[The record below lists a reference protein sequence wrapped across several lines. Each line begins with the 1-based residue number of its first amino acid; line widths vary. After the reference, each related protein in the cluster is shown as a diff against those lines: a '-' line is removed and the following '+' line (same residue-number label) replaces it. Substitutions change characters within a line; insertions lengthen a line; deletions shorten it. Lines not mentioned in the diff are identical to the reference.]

1 MSGLLTVSIVLMEAG
16 IVGIPYI
23 GKTTLFNALTALG
36 VKSEG
41 GAGRP
46 NVGVAQVPDLRLET
60 ISQYIDTK
68 KLVPATIHLVDVAGL
83 VAGAS
88 KGEGV
93 GNKFLSHVRNV
104 DALIYVVRCFDDLGI
119 PHVAG
124 DVNPVRDI
132 DQVDT
137 ELMLA
142 DLEQVEAMLDK
153 AQRNART
160 GDREAKLRL
169 QVIEACIAA
178 LGEGRPVSSLMGS
191 GGMLDSAEGRD
202 VIKSTALL
210 TAKAVLYVANVGED
224 DLDGQSDYVKQ
235 MADYAAERDAA
246 VVPVCAKL
254 EAELTELDKSERAEM
269 LEGLGLSE
277 PALNVLARTIYQAL
291 GQQSFFTAGPKEIRA
306 WAVPTGARAPVA
318 AGVIHSDMQRGF
330 IRVEV
335 HTVGDLEEHK
345 SEVAIRSAGKLRTEG
360 KNYVMQEGDV
370 CHFLFNV

>member
-1 MSGLLTVSIVLMEAG
+1 MEAG

-36 VKSEG
+36 VNSEG

-46 NVGVAQVPDLRLET
+46 NVGVAQVPDPRLGT
-60 ISQYIDTK
+60 ISQYIDTQK
-68 KLVPATIHLVDVAGL
+68 IIPETIHLVDVAGL

-88 KGEGV
+88 TGEGV

-104 DALIYVVRCFDDLGI
+104 DALIHVVRCFDDMGV

-124 DVNPVRDI
+124 GVDPVRDI

-142 DLEQVEAMLDK
+142 DLEQVESMLDK

-160 GDREAKLRL
+160 GNREAKLRL
-169 QVIEACIAA
+169 QAIEACIAV
-178 LGEGRPVSSLMGS
+178 LDEGRPVSSLMGY
-191 GGMLDSAEGRD
+191 GGILNSVEGRD
-202 VIKSTALL
+202 VIKSSALL

-224 DLDGQSDYVKQ
+224 DLDGQSEYVKQ
-235 MADYAAERDAA
+235 MVDYAAQRDAA

-254 EAELTELDKSERAEM
+254 EAELTELDKSERVEM

-277 PALNVLARTIYQAL
+277 PALNVLARTIYQTL

-306 WAVPTGARAPVA
+306 WAVPAGVLAPVA
-318 AGVIHSDMQRGF
+318 AGVIHSDIERGF

-335 HTVGDLEEHK
+335 YTVGDLEEHK
-345 SEVAIRSAGKLRTEG
+345 SEAAIRSAGKLRTEG
-360 KNYVMQEGDV
+360 KNYVMEEGDV

>member
-1 MSGLLTVSIVLMEAG
+1 MEAG

-36 VKSEG
+36 VAGEG

-46 NVGVAQVPDLRLET
+46 NVGVAQVPDPRLKT
-60 ISQYIDTK
+60 INQYIETK
-68 KLVPATIHLVDVAGL
+68 KVVSATIQLVDVAGL

-88 KGEGV
+88 KGEGM

-104 DALIYVVRCFDDLGI
+104 DALIHVVRCFDDPGM

-124 DVNPVRDI
+124 SVDPVRDI
-132 DQVDT
+132 EQVET

-169 QVIEACIAA
+169 QVIETCIAA
-178 LGEGRPVSSLMGS
+178 LSEGRCVSSLMGGGGAVDS
-191 GGMLDSAEGRD
+191 GGGRD
-202 VIKSTALL
+202 VIKGTALL
-210 TAKAVLYVANVGED
+210 TAKPVLYVANVGED
-224 DLDGQSDYVKQ
+224 DLDGQSDHVKH
-235 MADYAAERDAA
+235 MTDYAAQRDAM

-254 EAELTELDKSERAEM
+254 EAELMELDETERGEM
-269 LEGLGLSE
+269 LEGLGLAE
-277 PALNVLARTIYQAL
+277 PALNVLARATYQVL
-291 GQQSFFTAGPKEIRA
+291 GQESFFTTGPKEIRA
-306 WAVPTGARAPVA
+306 WAVPVGTRAPEA
-318 AGVIHSDMQRGF
+318 AGVVHSDMQRGF

-335 HTVGDLEEHK
+335 HTVGDLEAHK
-345 SEVAIRSAGKLRTEG
+345 TEAAIRAAGKLRTEG
-360 KNYVMQEGDV
+360 KDYVIQEGDV